1 MSRHPSSESPS
12 SSEDCNYVVTKH
24 SWKGKYKRILS
35 VTDRVLTLNPNTL
48 EVTNQWEFHEVSAL
62 SPSRLNESEFQITFK
77 RKKKTENLK
86 FSSEFRPN
94 LLTTILKKLPKNSP
108 QTNLNAFTY
117 SSEHERSS
125 VKLYLEPYGIIEEH
139 EDFPVVN
146 IRHFR
151 DIGQILRL
159 DSDNAF
165 ILKEK
170 LYGKMHLY
178 YYDHLDRIVENIRYM
193 ANENVGVT
201 ISVDNISLSNFFL
214 ERYGSFSSDAHITSS
229 IEFLVHYILNSD
241 DCKIKQYLCFSETC
255 LVIRDVQSYNIKA
268 LDPFS
273 EISSLIRYEENCQ
286 MFAIHFMDGRVE
298 KYLSND
304 RDSLL
309 ASLLDFARA
318 FGNSDIHVRTSPLDT
333 RQRHGPLRFY
343 VEEDVELSHLKF
355 LIHPPAYCNFVDLVK
370 RFNANIAYTG
380 LHMKINQENIFS
392 DNKEKIIHGVLSA
405 ILSRNSNEEQF
416 YEEFQ
421 AIRRLIS
428 SKYGFS
434 AFTSIPHMREKIG
447 QKVVIALK
455 CGNDGISYTAIE
467 MLSALVRP
475 AHIHIDLRQEQLN
488 KASLLSSDTFVS
500 ALINLWMNHISRGTA
515 SLLVAA
521 ILDFFTFCLCHPFS
535 ETTDGKQFDHLLEK
549 ISSFG
554 KTIFIL
560 FEHPSLTIVK
570 GAGLIVKALI
580 EEGSPE
586 VSQKMQRLSLTEGS
600 ILIHLSR
607 ALYTEQQNRT
617 FLLHSQL
624 SRKLLSFWISK
635 DNEGLNL
642 FKQIM
647 PDGLIS
653 FLYSEDKLED
663 LSEDLLNFRDN
674 LKIAERNNDELKSS
688 FQVPNIDT
696 SVIRNILQ
704 KAPIQNLGAGNKPYN
719 VMFQH
724 WHQRMMNTLNSNDIP
739 NPNERPI
746 VLRKSRSS
754 SIIPLNWSFF
764 YHGFYKDHYSSKL
777 IWNSQTRLELNR
789 ALTLESDR
797 LKRLKESMQDK
808 LISWNYQE
816 FEVIFSPVQ
825 NEVQAGGYY
834 LRQLLEEKKI
844 DIYDPLNF
852 FNDVYHQFL
861 LSFDLEI
868 RGICLQTMTRLYNS
882 YYEEIGIFKDI
893 KHIIEKLQKTFDFSE
908 RDYLILFIA
917 ALLKNMGNIKDFI
930 RHGGIEILAEFLP
943 LAHLTSSR
951 VTHVYSSDA
960 IKCDEE
966 TIYQE
971 KMWFYSKEGNEQI
984 GPAGFHEIKEFFEN
998 GTINKSTKIWAAGF
1012 DSWKNLEKIPQFKW
1026 TLIAKNNPV
1035 LDETEL
1041 ALTIMNIFNDICR
1054 NFPSRDQENSLIC
1067 PQPKFKSI
1075 IANKKILPNIV
1086 QLLVTFEPRIVEKV
1100 AFFFTLILEDDLD
1113 IQSFCTTGVFYFLLM
1128 YTGSNVVSLAELLH
1142 ILMKYKKKDK
1152 RFSSGIAVV
1161 EQVLPEAMTLYLET
1175 YGPIRFSE
1183 IFLGEYNNPEVV
1195 WNKNMR
1201 HFMIQ
1206 RLAVHIADFIPK
1218 LKSNIKTVYQY
1229 LPIEKIRYENLS
1241 NELFCHTYYLRNLCD
1256 EKFSDW
1262 IISEPYK
1269 LLKDVIGTWKKLM
1282 KKEPVKKK
1290 YLNCL
1295 EVLGLTEDDLHK
1307 NSTDNLRKSYFKLAQ
1322 KYHPDKNPDG
1332 RTQFEEI
1339 NEAYHFLC
1347 SNSLIEIDKQTNTNI
1362 RLILQTQSL
1371 LYSRFP
1377 NDLCPFTYPCYTE
1390 LVQMIM
1396 FDAEREDLFSCNDS
1410 FLLDCCECVFQTI
1423 KYSSNNVMEFYGE
1436 NGIPALYKANE
1447 RCIPLMHSSSTE
1459 KDFSTK
1465 ICLYTIQSFTTIA
1478 QESTCA
1484 ESMKNLTAFEHNLCR
1499 ILGLEHLMP
1508 LRASAVECL
1517 LQMSSNNFLRS
1528 KIIQAGTICHLLLA
1542 MLRYDFTLCD
1552 TGIDMEVEK
1561 NTQAQANELAEK
1573 ACLACLRVAF
1583 ADDKAS
1589 KVLDDYLTTLLTP
1602 HMINFM
1608 KSGNIVEVLKI
1619 LTSNVRNPL
1628 ILWNNQTRS
1637 ELTTYLEK
1645 QICDSQK
1652 EQDFFLL
1659 LEDFSFTYSSF
1670 DDELVIG
1677 GIFVNIY
1684 NEMPSFII
1692 PNSNLWINELLTE
1705 LREILNDK
1713 FDLEKCEKIVLAL
1726 SNLLLY
1732 SRDLGIQY
1740 NEHLPTIFQILD
1752 TQEIPSLHKGCM
1764 SIVKELAG
1772 KDTCIPKMLSL
1783 DVIRVILNFH
1793 YDLNAMTLTFLEI
1806 IMSLLSDS
1814 RSIKDFYNHGG
1825 ILPVLAIFASKGDDR
1840 QKTAEIMNLAL
1851 SNKLF
1856 GQKFIIYLQKY
1867 IPRAV
1872 IEYIRQNPKGSIS
1885 FFDANHENPELL
1897 WNDNKKEK
1905 LKKKLID
1912 ACDSHSLFLK
1922 SKGKD
1927 KIWADQDVTGTND
1940 SCDELVVNGVYI
1952 SLYNDTPNYTIN
1964 NPKPFLIGLF
1974 DNIFVQE
1981 KSRNNTNQS
1990 ALTTALVKLL
2000 LTQSFIADTLP
2011 AMGYIPL
2018 IIKSLQDESL
2028 VSDSLK
2034 ILIEVSRSSK
2044 CIEVICQ
2051 IKDCIKTLLAVLSK
2065 HEDLTDGICLVVDKL
2080 VEASDENIV
2089 DQAVQYGLIECFLR
2103 ILSSDSYPKTPATI
2117 SFIINSLQKLQEFSR
2132 NNEQIQTILSKSAIW
2147 HQYKTQNRDLFIEDN
2162 STHMISSTNI
2172 NYLMDASN

>member
-48 EVTNQWEFHEVSAL
+48 EVTNQWEFHE
-62 SPSRLNESEFQITFK
+62 
-77 RKKKTENLK
+77 
-86 FSSEFRPN
+86 
-94 LLTTILKKLPKNSP
+94 
-108 QTNLNAFTY
+108 NLNAFTY

-635 DNEGLNL
+635 DNEG
-642 FKQIM
+642 
-647 PDGLIS
+647 

-844 DIYDPLNF
+844 DIYDPLTF

-1012 DSWKNLEKIPQFKW
+1012 DI
-1026 TLIAKNNPV
+1026 

-1218 LKSNIKTVYQY
+1218 LKSNIKLY
-1229 LPIEKIRYENLS
+1229 
-1241 NELFCHTYYLRNLCD
+1241 
-1256 EKFSDW
+1256 W

-1339 NEAYHFLC
+1339 NEA
-1347 SNSLIEIDKQTNTNI
+1347 
-1362 RLILQTQSL
+1362 
-1371 LYSRFP
+1371 RFP

-1484 ESMKNLTAFEHNLCR
+1484 ESMKNLTAFLHNLCR

-1589 KVLDDYLTTLLTP
+1589 KVLDDYLNTLLTP

-1867 IPRAV
+1867 IPRAN
-1872 IEYIRQNPKGSIS
+1872 YCGMTIR
-1885 FFDANHENPELL
+1885 
-1897 WNDNKKEK
+1897 KKNSR
-1905 LKKKLID
+1905 KKLID